1 MPTVIWSSQWRSGSA
16 NGIWSSLLG
25 EGGRRKDEGGEGRRK
40 EEVTLI
46 KSRDPVFFL
55 FSMCVYFPVVSYI
68 YIMSFVLSR
77 FRRILEPVSLQVCL
91 FHCFKD
97 NPKPTVALNA

>member
-16 NGIWSSLLG
+16 NGICSSLLG

-46 KSRDPVFFL
+46 KSRDPVFFM

-68 YIMSFVLSR
+68 YIYIYIYIRSFVLSR
-77 FRRILEPVSLQVCL
+77 FGRIL
-91 FHCFKD
+91 
-97 NPKPTVALNA
+97 